1 MGSNLN
7 RLDNPAF
14 IGQKFNRLTVV
25 GILKDTTGQTV
36 WKCKCDCGN
45 YVERLAKNIK
55 HGEFKS
61 CGCIS
66 KELQENGHCNDRLYC
81 VYHDMVERCYYEGHA
96 SYKNYGGRGIRVCD
110 EWRSNYLTFKAWA
123 YSHGYDENAAFG
135 DCTIDRIEV
144 NGNYE
149 PSNCRW
155 VDSATQAA
163 NKRPRS
169 EWKPRK
175 VKKYRVFGELKSVA
189 EICKE
194 YSVSEPFL
202 RHRLKGGM
210 SLEQAITLPKL
221 TDGRPR
227 KDTSADAPGIT

>member
-7 RLDNPAF
+7 RLNNPSF

-25 GILKDTTGQTV
+25 EIGKNSNGLIT

-45 YVERLAKNIK
+45 FIEKPAKYIR

-66 KELQENGHCNDRLYC
+66 KEMQENKHCEERLYGVFHGMNDRCYNKHSDKYC
-81 VYHDMVERCYYEGHA
+81 
-96 SYKNYGGRGIRVCD
+96 NYGGRGIKICD
-110 EWRSNYLTFKAWA
+110 EWRHDYSAFREWA
-123 YSHGYDENAAFG
+123 YSHGYDENAKHG
-135 DCTIDRIEV
+135 DCTIDRIDV

-155 VDSATQAA
+155 A
-163 NKRPRS
+163 NAEVQMQNRRTSS
-169 EWKPRK
+169 EWALRK
-175 VKKYRVFGELKSVA
+175 VKRYYAFGKIKTAKEL
-189 EICKE
+189 CKE

-202 RHRLKGGM
+202 RYRLKNGM
-210 SLEQAITLPKL
+210 SLEQALTIPKL

-227 KDTSADAPGIT
+227 KESAAAHGTI